1 MAKSNKKRSF
11 GYPFIREFPFTDVF
25 RKQWI
30 FLLILALGFSLAGI
44 FLGNSQVMMWL
55 GFIFAAYAAIAND
68 SIQTI
73 GTFIASNQDKKWW
86 VMWLF
91 TGLIFLA
98 TVSYS
103 FFEFNGDVTYQR
115 LSNPDGTSKYPHPIH
130 DLDHGFSYLQV
141 IAPLILL
148 ILTRMRMPVSTT
160 FLLLS
165 SFSATSAGITGVLYK
180 SLSGYVLAFIL
191 SGIVWAILFSFIRKY
206 FKHRKVHI
214 GWTVVQWIISGTLWS
229 VWIMQDAANI
239 AVYLPRQLD
248 GGQFIAFAGLIF
260 FGLGLLFYL
269 RGDKIQEIVNEKTR
283 ISDVRAA
290 TLTDLVYAI
299 LLVYKLMIST
309 VPMSTTWVF
318 LGVIGGRE
326 IAISIMRKKRG
337 KRHKSKAIKVVF
349 RDMGYALFGLAVSV
363 LLAMGVNPL
372 IREDLLEY
380 FSQWF

>member
-1 MAKSNKKRSF
+1 M
-11 GYPFIREFPFTDVF
+11 
-25 RKQWI
+25 
-30 FLLILALGFSLAGI
+30 GF
-44 FLGNSQVMMWL
+44 V
-55 GFIFAAYAAIAND
+55 FAAYAAIAND

-73 GTFIASNQDKKWW
+73 GTFIASNQDKRWW

-91 TGLIFLA
+91 TGLIFLG
-98 TVSYS
+98 TVTYS
-103 FFEFNGDVTYQR
+103 FVHFDGDVTYQR
-115 LSNPDGTSKYPHPIH
+115 LLNADGTTKYPHPVH
-130 DLDHGFSYLQV
+130 DLGRGFSYLQV

-191 SGIVWAILFSFIRKY
+191 SAIVWALLFGAIRKY
-206 FKHRKVHI
+206 FKSRKVHV
-214 GWTVVQWIISGTLWS
+214 GWTVVQWIVSGALWS

-239 AVYLPRQLD
+239 AVYLPRQLS
-248 GGQFIAFAGLIF
+248 GGEFIGFAGLIF

-269 RGDKIQEIVNEKTR
+269 RGDKIQQIVNEKTR

-299 LLVYKLMIST
+299 LLVYKLTIST
-309 VPMSTTWVF
+309 MPMSTTWVF

-326 IAISIMRKKRG
+326 IAISLMRKKRG
-337 KRHKSKAIKVVF
+337 KKHKGKAIKLVA
-349 RDMGYALFGLAVSV
+349 RDMGYALFGLVISV
-363 LLAMGVNPL
+363 LLALGVNPVIRQDL
-372 IREDLLEY
+372 IQY
-380 FSQWF
+380 FFSWF